1 MEHESRRAVKT
12 NDNPGPPA
20 LNRKQADFFDT
31 APAQRRLNLA
41 MKLWRRVRGDLYFLM
56 VNSGIWEDVFDLHKR
71 WMGDLAGKKVLDLGC
86 NEGNVLSP
94 YLAAHAGQ
102 YLGIDL
108 SRNALDKLD
117 DHFRKAGILN
127 ARLQCVDALSSEFTE
142 SGFDIIYAQGVLHH
156 FKPIGPILGV
166 LREKLAAGGRIV
178 SCDPVQ
184 TSLLACAVR
193 TVYHPFRADREWEW
207 PFTRETFAEI
217 KTHFRIRA
225 VQGVIGCSKWAI
237 PMAALHRPTALR
249 WARKL
254 HEKDLRLATGEHG
267 HLWRCLQITMCLE
280 V

>member
-1 MEHESRRAVKT
+1 VNK
-12 NDNPGPPA
+12 NDNLGPSA
-20 LNRKQADFFDT
+20 LNRKQAEFFDT
-31 APAQRRLNLA
+31 DPSQRCLNPA
-41 MKLWRRVRGDLYFLM
+41 MKLWRRVRGDLYYLM

-71 WMGDLAGKKVLDLGC
+71 WMGDLAGKKVLDFGC

-94 YLAAHAGQ
+94 YLAANAGQ

-117 DHFRKAGILN
+117 ERFRHAGIRN
-127 ARLQCVDALSSEFTE
+127 ARLQCVDALSGEFAE

-156 FKPIGPILGV
+156 FKPIDPILGV

-184 TSLLACAVR
+184 TSPLAYAVR
-193 TVYHPFRADREWEW
+193 AMYHPFRADREWEW
-207 PFTRETFAEI
+207 PFTRRTIAEI
-217 KTHFRIRA
+217 EARFRIRA
-225 VQGVIGCSKWAI
+225 IQGVIGYSKWAI
-237 PMAALHRPTALR
+237 PVAVIHRPTALR

-254 HEKDLRLATGEHG
+254 HEKDLRLATGKQR
-267 HLWRCLQITMCLE
+267 HLWRCLQIAMCLE